1 MTFRGQ
7 TKSYVCFEDNV
18 DRFSQAIT
26 LGLQYRLFRYGH
38 LRYWRGGTGYNGCY
52 RHTGNHT
59 CTNRVWID

>member
-26 LGLQYRLFRYGH
+26 LGLQ
-38 LRYWRGGTGYNGCY
+38 
-52 RHTGNHT
+52 
-59 CTNRVWID
+59 